1 MKIYL
6 SGKITGD
13 GNYRSK
19 FAKAQEDLEQQG
31 HIVLN
36 PAILPVGF
44 EYQQYMR
51 ICKAMQKECE
61 AICLL
66 PDWQESQGARQE
78 KEWASEFGQ
87 KVFEFEK
94 IEHV

>member
-13 GNYRSK
+13 ENYRSK
-19 FAKAQEDLEQQG
+19 FAKVQEDLEQQG

-36 PAILPVGF
+36 PAILPAGF
-44 EYQQYMR
+44 EHQQYMR

-61 AICLL
+61 AIFLL

-78 KEWASEFGQ
+78 REWAGEFGQ
-87 KVFEFEK
+87 VVYELEK
-94 IEHV
+94 I